1 VVDTPPEEVERDADQ
16 IERVPLGFR
25 SRGVVRASAIGMSSL
40 PNTSARACCS
50 FSYVRSLPQ
59 MTTVTF
65 SGFTRRRGARAGAA
79 VLRFGEL
86 FVSLSSDMLIRVPSR
101 LVGSYPAGRL
111 CLKVTPSCSAFPASS
126 LSVARTP

>member
-1 VVDTPPEEVERDADQ
+1 MVDTPPEEVERDADQ

-86 FVSLSSDMLIRVPSR
+86 FVSLLRISRDGDRSFRGIVTTCFATSCPSI
-101 LVGSYPAGRL
+101 S
-111 CLKVTPSCSAFPASS
+111 PS
-126 LSVARTP
+126 